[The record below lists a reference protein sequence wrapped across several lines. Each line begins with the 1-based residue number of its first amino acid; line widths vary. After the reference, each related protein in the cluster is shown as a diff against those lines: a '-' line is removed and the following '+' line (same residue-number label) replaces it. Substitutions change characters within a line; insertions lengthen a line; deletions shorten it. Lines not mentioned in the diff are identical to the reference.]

1 MVASWKGDQRDA
13 LSWLPNVTGVIEKK
27 DFKTPQ
33 NIFARVVTRTGPPP
47 RSRFRRSVR
56 IETTQDKELTLEE
69 LNVRRE
75 AMRILKRGR
84 GPRRFIPHRFVT
96 EGQFVISTQ
105 SGRAS
110 DKQVVYLIDG
120 EVLHQKN
127 RKCLAALES
136 AASSCIEG
144 GAEAGGAVSVPRR
157 PWHRGGGTGR
167 VMDELQTGS
176 SNNGARNTA
185 QPPGEPMSTR
195 KSEKNATRSSHAYPK
210 VA

>member
-110 DKQVVYLIDG
+110 DKQVVYLVGDFMISLRLNLECLPVHHSLDVAG
-120 EVLHQKN
+120 EIITCGVFFGGLYGRYGQYTRERLTN
-127 RKCLAALES
+127 LQNIEVI
-136 AASSCIEG
+136 ASF
-144 GAEAGGAVSVPRR
+144 
-157 PWHRGGGTGR
+157 
-167 VMDELQTGS
+167 
-176 SNNGARNTA
+176 
-185 QPPGEPMSTR
+185 
-195 KSEKNATRSSHAYPK
+195 
-210 VA
+210 